1 MLRSITKWLFLFL
14 LLLDLGF
21 LNYKIYTSSQTPS
34 PIPSSDCPNS
44 CVAKI
49 NQAVASIPTPTISD
63 PLPTSTQTPN
73 RPPIIQTK
81 KSRIV
86 SYLPV
91 PGSGETLS
99 NSWVNLSGTEFNFN
113 TADYSDLKEAYFEAN
128 LKLRNGN
135 GLAYIRLFDITA
147 GIEVWGS
154 EVQTSSQDFTVVVSG
169 KLTLRSGNHLYRVQ
183 AKSLTADT
191 TVFNS
196 GRIKLISEN

>member
-1 MLRSITKWLFLFL
+1 MLRSIIKWLFLFL

-21 LNYKIYTSSQTPS
+21 LNYKIYTSLQMQSPVPS
-34 PIPSSDCPNS
+34 PDCPNS

-49 NQAVASIPTPTISD
+49 SQAIVSIPTPTISN
-63 PLPTSTQTPN
+63 PLPTSTKTPN
-73 RPPIIQTK
+73 RPPVIQTK
-81 KSRIV
+81 KSRTV

-99 NSWVNLSGTEFNFN
+99 NSWVNLPGTEFNFN
-113 TADYSDLKEAYFEAN
+113 TADYPDLKEAYFEAN
-128 LKLRNGN
+128 LKLLNGN

-154 EVQTSSQDFTVVVSG
+154 EVQTSSQDYTVIVSG
-169 KLTLRSGNHLYRVQ
+169 KITLRSGNHTYRVQ

-196 GRIKLISEN
+196 SRIKLVSEF